1 MRSLLFLCLIC
12 VFAAGA
18 FLFRTKHEVLALEK
32 TLRETVRALSETRE
46 SIIVLKSEWSY
57 LTNPKR
63 VHQLIKRYL
72 PHFHP
77 LKQEQLMPLAFRR
90 PPL

>member
-1 MRSLLFLCLIC
+1 MKAFVFLCLLS

-32 TLRETVRALSETRE
+32 TLRETTYALGETRE
-46 SIIVLKSEWSY
+46 KIVVLKSEWSY

-63 VHQLIKRYL
+63 IQQLIRRYL

-77 LKQEQLMPLAFRR
+77 LKQDQLLPLAFRR
-90 PPL
+90 TP

>member
-1 MRSLLFLCLIC
+1 MC

-32 TLRETVRALSETRE
+32 ALRDTTYGLSQTRE
-46 SIIVLKSEWSY
+46 KIIVLKSEWSY

-63 VHQLIKRYL
+63 IQQLVRRYL
-72 PHFHP
+72 PQFQP
-77 LKQEQLMPLAFRR
+77 LTQHQLMPLAFRR
-90 PPL
+90 TP